1 MGGNEGR
8 SIMKTL
14 KYLGFAAALV
24 LVPQVCHSE
33 PAKKHRKPHVQSVAP
48 RPDYR
53 SKEDIYR
60 GNAALGGNNANSAY
74 GSNSADENANGRTG
88 GGFGS

>member
-1 MGGNEGR
+1 
-8 SIMKTL
+8 MKTL

-24 LVPQVCHSE
+24 FVPQVCHSE
-33 PAKKHRKPHVQSVAP
+33 PVTKHRKPHVQSTDQ
-48 RPDYR
+48 RPVVR
-53 SKEDIYR
+53 SPEDIYR

-88 GGFGS
+88 GGFGGS